1 MIFIHYILFFV
12 IGVICAQW
20 ITPLLDSLF
29 SLWITAL
36 EEKKGKIAV
45 RIAALQMQMEGPQ
58 ENSPAIGFEWF
69 PETEMAEEEEGEPEE
84 EDD

>member
-45 RIAALQMQMEGPQ
+45 RIAALQMQMEGGVP
-58 ENSPAIGFEWF
+58 EGTPAIGFEWLSDVVAD
-69 PETEMAEEEEGEPEE
+69 EDEEGEPEE
-84 EDD
+84 E